1 MAASY
6 LESPTNTAGGDVRLG
21 SSEKLTR
28 RASLNIVALLLD
40 YFAKIAVGLVI
51 TPILVSGL
59 GRSLYG
65 LWEILG
71 RLIGYM
77 SATDGRPTEA
87 LRLIIANE
95 QAIDDPASKR
105 RLIGGA
111 LGVWILFLPI
121 LTTVGGIVVWI
132 TPTIAKVSPE
142 SYASVRLTAAL
153 LAINFLLANLAALPE
168 SVLRGM
174 NLGYKRMGLQAG
186 LTLVGGFLTAGA
198 IYLGAGLIGVAG
210 AQVAL
215 TALTALLFW
224 HVVKKYIPWFG
235 LVKPGRTEVR
245 RLLKLSV
252 WNTVGTVIAKVQLT
266 SDVLI
271 LGIIASA
278 SMVSTYVLTGYAAQ
292 AVTGILT
299 LAISAVSPGLAG
311 LIGGNQFEKTN
322 ALRKEILEINWLLLT
337 AVGSTILLWNRSF
350 LHLWVGDQY
359 YAGLWAN
366 LLIILQMVQTSF
378 IRTDAYLIDANLK
391 LHDRVIVNLV
401 AAVLSV
407 VAAIVLT
414 PRLGIIG
421 LCLGMLGGR
430 MVQTILFP
438 RMITSYLGRSR
449 SFSLKTIAR
458 PALVMALLFVTA
470 SYIGQRILAYNWIEW
485 SALVIASIA
494 ITTLVAM
501 IIGLPFESRSRINK
515 RMRLILKSTFT

>member
-1 MAASY
+1 M
-6 LESPTNTAGGDVRLG
+6 
-21 SSEKLTR
+21 
-28 RASLNIVALLLD
+28 LD
-40 YFAKIAVGLVI
+40 YFAKIGVGLLI
-51 TPILVSGL
+51 TPILVSAL

-71 RLIGYM
+71 RLVGYM

-95 QAIDDPASKR
+95 QAIDDPASKQ

-121 LTTVGGIVVWI
+121 LMTVGGIIVWI

-142 SYASVRLTAAL
+142 LSASVRLTAAL
-153 LAINFLLANLAALPE
+153 LVINFLLVNLAALPE

-186 LTLVGGFLTAGA
+186 LTIVGGCLTAGA
-198 IYLGAGLIGVAG
+198 IYLGAGLVGVAG

-215 TALTALLFW
+215 TALTGLLFW
-224 HVVKKYIPWFG
+224 YVVKKYIPWFG
-235 LVKPGRTEVR
+235 LVKPTRTDLR
-245 RLLKLSV
+245 RLLQLSV
-252 WNTVGTVIAKVQLT
+252 WNTAGTVIAKIQLT

-299 LAISAVSPGLAG
+299 LAVSAVTPGLAG
-311 LIGGNQFEKTN
+311 LIGGNQFEKTA
-322 ALRKEILEINWLLLT
+322 ALRNEILEINWLLVT

-359 YAGLWAN
+359 YAGVWAN
-366 LLIILQMVQTSF
+366 LLIILLMVQTSF

-391 LHDRVIVNLV
+391 LRDRVIVNSV
-401 AAVLSV
+401 AAVMSV
-407 VAAIVLT
+407 GGGIVLT
-414 PRLGIIG
+414 PRLGIVG

-430 MVQTILFP
+430 MVQTVLFP
-438 RMITSYLGRSR
+438 LMVSSYLSRSR
-449 SFSLKTIAR
+449 SFSLKTLTR
-458 PALVMALLFVTA
+458 PALVMALLFLTA
-470 SYIGQRILAYNWIEW
+470 SYMGQRILADSWIEW
-485 SALVIASIA
+485 SAVVIASIV

-501 IIGLPFESRSRINK
+501 ITGLSFESRRRINK
-515 RMRLILKSTFT
+515 RMRLILKSSFT